1 MKSILDYLSLWNSL
15 RALALTI
22 LIYLVSVQIN
32 EALSYPAQATHFK
45 ERRALVS
52 WSPSS
57 GPVSHYLMEITDTQF
72 FPGSGQKNA
81 LTRIRTATTQVPF
94 YHLVCKHNHSYQI
107 RVKAVSPWGKAS
119 PYSEA
124 SILFIC
130 DRKKPEITVFSPPSS
145 TNTQSSY
152 LALAGSYEDPNLDS
166 ITVNGITA
174 TVNAAEKLFK
184 ASVELTEGQNCIA
197 VKAWDLAGNITT
209 KNLEVAY
216 APLSASSDNRAL
228 FEIDYN
234 HDGNKDIVVGTAE
247 GKIALFINEGT
258 DTDPVFSH
266 YDFLTADGDIIDI
279 GTHASPFI
287 ADLNNDGKDDLLAG
301 NGEGIVFYF
310 ENRGSLNHPV
320 FAQPTFLK
328 DLQGYPLGVTSFCSP
343 CIVDWDDDNRNDIL
357 LGSGS
362 GDLVFYRN
370 EGNENEPLFSPPIKV
385 EVDDA
390 AINVESSAVPRV
402 SDWNGDGGKDLLV
415 RNEKGQLFLF
425 LNEVLHGEPDLFPAE
440 TSQME
445 SLKLISS
452 EFPVSI
458 PFNWN

>member
-1 MKSILDYLSLWNSL
+1 MKNILDYLSLWNSL

-22 LIYLVSVQIN
+22 LIYLVTVQIN
-32 EALSYPAQATHFK
+32 EALSYPAQTTHFNA
-45 ERRALVS
+45 RRALIS

-81 LTRIRTATTQVPF
+81 LTRIRTATTPVPF
-94 YHLVCKHNHSYQI
+94 YHLVCEHNHSYQI
-107 RVKAVSPWGKAS
+107 RVKAVSPWGKSS

-130 DRKKPEITVFSPPSS
+130 DRKKPEITLFSPPSP
-145 TNTQSSY
+145 TNTQSPY
-152 LALAGSYEDPNLDS
+152 LSLAGSYEDQNLDS

-174 TVNAAEKLFK
+174 TVNTDEKLFR
-184 ASVELTEGQNCIA
+184 ASVELTEGENCIA
-197 VKAWDLAGNITT
+197 IKAWDLAGNITT
-209 KNLEVAY
+209 KNLDIAHT
-216 APLSASSDNRAL
+216 PLSTTSDTL
-228 FEIDYN
+228 TPFEIDYN

-247 GKIALFINEGT
+247 GKIALFINAGT

-266 YDFLTADGDIIDI
+266 YDFLTADGNIIDV

-287 ADLNNDGKDDLLAG
+287 DDLNNDGKGDLLAG
-301 NGEGIVFYF
+301 NGEGTLLYF
-310 ENRGSLNHPV
+310 ENRGSLNHPE
-320 FAQPTFLK
+320 FTQPIFLK

-343 CIVDWDDDNRNDIL
+343 CIVDWDDDNRKDIL

-362 GDLVFYRN
+362 GDLVLYRN
-370 EGNENEPLFSPPIKV
+370 EGTEDEPLFSPQVKV
-385 EVDDA
+385 EIDDT

-402 SDWNGDGGKDLLV
+402 SDWDGNGGKDLLV

-440 TSQME
+440 SFQVE
-445 SLKLISS
+445 NLNLISS

-458 PFNWN
+458 PFSWN